1 MGTTLSFLVSVLL
14 CYILSL
20 HSPVQSFNFLF
31 KQSEVPRPATNC
43 LDLHAL
49 GFFENGWYRIWP
61 LYYHRPVVV
70 FCDMVTDG
78 GGWTVFQFRDDIT
91 PRQHFN
97 LSWSAYK
104 HGFGKRDGEF
114 WLGNELLFILSN
126 SHHMELRVDLETFG
140 GEKTYAKYSNFL
152 VRSERENFRLTF
164 GSYRGNAGDSLTA
177 RANNSEFSTVDRDND
192 KITKSCAIEY
202 KCGWW
207 FKDCFHANLNGP
219 YVPRGETTSS
229 KGIIWFHFKGDNES
243 MKKSEMK
250 IRPEM

>member
-1 MGTTLSFLVSVLL
+1 MGTSVSFLVLVLL
-14 CYILSL
+14 YYILSL
-20 HSPVQSFNFLF
+20 HSPVQSFNFLH
-31 KQSEVPRPATNC
+31 KQSDVLRPATNC

-61 LYYHRPVVV
+61 RYYHRPVIV

-97 LSWSAYK
+97 LSWTAYK

-164 GSYRGNAGDSLTA
+164 GSYRGNAESIT
-177 RANNSEFSTVDRDND
+177 SEVTTV
-192 KITKSCAIEY
+192 
-202 KCGWW
+202 
-207 FKDCFHANLNGP
+207 LL
-219 YVPRGETTSS
+219 
-229 KGIIWFHFKGDNES
+229 
-243 MKKSEMK
+243 
-250 IRPEM
+250 